1 MRLETRVCLDTQALY
16 QVSKL
21 RTFFLLRTPQT
32 QLAALLIRFRKVT
45 LDLQPNVTAPFSKK
59 SLTQTLIA
67 VSCKTQSCKLRE
79 TLLNTQ
85 YWKTSNIRSS
95 EKSTYKATLLH

>member
-1 MRLETRVCLDTQALY
+1 MRLETRVCLDTLASY

-21 RTFFLLRTPQT
+21 RTFSLLRTLQT
-32 QLAALLIRFRKVT
+32 QLVALLIRFRKVT

-59 SLTQTLIA
+59 SLTQTLIV
-67 VSCKTQSCKLRE
+67 VSCKTLSCKLKE

-85 YWKTSNIRSS
+85 S
-95 EKSTYKATLLH
+95 